1 MIRVLV
7 LIFACAIGGKAVAA
21 PAWIKSEMPPAL
33 GFLVLQC
40 DSREFCFA
48 IACPNKKL
56 QLVNFAPGG
65 GPMGNP
71 EAGVSGRVATLT
83 IGQEV
88 FPLSFTWDDSIL
100 ELARSAGSRSE
111 LPVAALMALAGK
123 NGKIE
128 GTNTGPVK
136 ATIFSSGLM
145 KSWPAIAKACE
156 LPELPR

>member
-1 MIRVLV
+1 
-7 LIFACAIGGKAVAA
+7 
-21 PAWIKSEMPPAL
+21 
-33 GFLVLQC
+33 
-40 DSREFCFA
+40 
-48 IACPNKKL
+48 
-56 QLVNFAPGG
+56 
-65 GPMGNP
+65 MGNP

-136 ATIFSSGLM
+136 ATIFRSGLM